1 MKSASVPI
9 RGANPWKRFVFPGL
23 TATAALAVA
32 VVGAMLTGNDSGADG
47 VNGFVETLS
56 GSSSSYLGGIGV
68 PLGVAFAA
76 GMAAA
81 VNPCGFAML
90 PAYLGLYLGS
100 NENQGNRAYSVQYLA
115 RALLVGGV
123 VTSGFV
129 LLFGIAGAAI
139 GAGSRSVVEVM
150 PWLGLAIG
158 VLLAVIGSWLLAG
171 GKLYSGLAG
180 RAAARVGDPGSL
192 SVRGYFLFG
201 LSYGIASL
209 SCTLPIFM
217 IVVGTTVAVSGVPEA
232 IGQFVLYALGMGLVI
247 MVLTIGIALF
257 HEALVGA
264 LRKALPYVQPFSAVL
279 MLVAGSYIVYYWL
292 TIGDLGGSIENVL

>member
-1 MKSASVPI
+1 
-9 RGANPWKRFVFPGL
+9 
-23 TATAALAVA
+23 
-32 VVGAMLTGNDSGADG
+32 MLTGNDSGVDG

-56 GSSSSYLGGIGV
+56 GRSGSYLGGIGI

-100 NENQGNRAYSVQYLA
+100 DEKQRNRAYSVQYLA

-129 LLFGIAGAAI
+129 LLFGVAGAAI

-150 PWLGLAIG
+150 PWLGLAVG

-180 RAAARVGDPGSL
+180 RAAAAWATP
-192 SVRGYFLFG
+192 
-201 LSYGIASL
+201 A
-209 SCTLPIFM
+209 T
-217 IVVGTTVAVSGVPEA
+217 
-232 IGQFVLYALGMGLVI
+232 
-247 MVLTIGIALF
+247 
-257 HEALVGA
+257 
-264 LRKALPYVQPFSAVL
+264 
-279 MLVAGSYIVYYWL
+279 
-292 TIGDLGGSIENVL
+292 